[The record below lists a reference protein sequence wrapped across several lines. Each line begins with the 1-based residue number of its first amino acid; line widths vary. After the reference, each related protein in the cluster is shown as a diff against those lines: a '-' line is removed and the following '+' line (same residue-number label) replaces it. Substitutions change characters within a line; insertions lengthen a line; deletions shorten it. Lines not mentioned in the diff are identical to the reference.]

1 MSSQSNQRRS
11 VFFLGTPEF
20 AVPSLRALL
29 ASENFDVQL
38 VITQPDKPVGRKQI
52 VTAPPVKTIAIE
64 NGIPVF
70 QPENLNKEWAN
81 RPVQTPPDFLVV
93 VAYGQILKQEVLDA
107 PIVAPVNVHASL
119 LPHWRGASPIQH
131 AVLNGDHE
139 SGVTVQRI
147 VKELDAGA
155 ILGKAVI
162 ILNERETSPALHDK
176 LSLLGADILLKTLSE
191 PLRPQEQVTAGVT
204 VCKKLSRADGNVD
217 AATMTAEEIDRTV
230 RALVPWPGV
239 RMTLDGEVVKILET
253 EVHERGECF
262 SLPCAKNSTL
272 YITKLQAEGKK
283 PVSGAEWKRAR
294 A

>member
-1 MSSQSNQRRS
+1 MSAQRKPFT

-29 ASENFDVQL
+29 SSADFDVQL
-38 VITQPDKPVGRKQI
+38 VITQPDKPVGRKQV
-52 VTAPPVKTIAIE
+52 VTAPPVKTVALE
-64 NGIPVF
+64 NKIPVF

-81 RPVQTPPDFLVV
+81 RPVHTAPDFLVV
-93 VAYGQILKQEVLDA
+93 VAYGQILKEEVLKA
-107 PIVAPVNVHASL
+107 PTIAPVNVHASI
-119 LPHWRGASPIQH
+119 LPRWRGASPIQH

-162 ILNERETSPALHDK
+162 TLSERETSPTLHDK
-176 LSLLGADILLKTLSE
+176 LSLLGADLLLKTLSE
-191 PLRPQEQVTAGVT
+191 PLHPQEQDTSGVT
-204 VCKKLSRADGNVD
+204 ICRKLSRADGNVD
-217 AATMTAEEIDRTV
+217 TATMTAEDIDRTV

-239 RMTLDGEVVKILET
+239 RMTLEGGEVVKILET
-253 EVHERGECF
+253 ELQERIEAF
-262 SLPCAKNSTL
+262 AVSCAKNSTL
-272 YITKLQAEGKK
+272 YITKLQAEGGK